1 MVNQFAQENFSKN
14 LWESSEGKSIG
25 LSYFKE
31 RGFEENTIRFF
42 GLGYSLKKFD
52 NLYSESLGY
61 GYDNKYLLE
70 TGLIIKN
77 DKGYIDR
84 FRRIIFQLRVWQ
96 EEFLDLEEGLLF
108 LTQKQPS
115 ILIHQKVM
123 HIAKEK
129 FYMVCMK
136 RKKQ

>member
-52 NLYSESLGY
+52 NLYSHSLRH

-70 TGLIIKN
+70 TGLVIKN

-84 FRRIIFQLRVWQ
+84 FRGSVVFPIKSMAVRILGFGGR
-96 EEFLDLEEGLLF
+96 
-108 LTQKQPS
+108 T
-115 ILIHQKVM
+115 LISETKV
-123 HIAKEK
+123 AKYINSPESGKNKDK
-129 FYMVCMK
+129 FYISHEV
-136 RKKQ
+136 Q